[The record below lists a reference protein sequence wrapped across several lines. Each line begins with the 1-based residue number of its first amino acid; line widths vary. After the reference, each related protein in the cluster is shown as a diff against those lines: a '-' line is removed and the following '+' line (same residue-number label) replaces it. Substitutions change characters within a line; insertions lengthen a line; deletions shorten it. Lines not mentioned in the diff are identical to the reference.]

1 MPIYLVLSEMA
12 KVEFK
17 EGTVLELIKKKKK
30 DVGWFVNV
38 VNNLLRRWADKRKYY
53 EGLIDKNGE

>member
-17 EGTVLELIKKKKK
+17 EGTVLELIKKKKGCGM
-30 DVGWFVNV
+30 VCECGEQFV
-38 VNNLLRRWADKRKYY
+38 K
-53 EGLIDKNGE
+53 EMGG

>member
-17 EGTVLELIKKKKK
+17 EGTVLELIKKKK

>member
-17 EGTVLELIKKKKK
+17 EGTVLELIKKKKRMW
-30 DVGWFVNV
+30 D
-38 VNNLLRRWADKRKYY
+38 
-53 EGLIDKNGE
+53 GL